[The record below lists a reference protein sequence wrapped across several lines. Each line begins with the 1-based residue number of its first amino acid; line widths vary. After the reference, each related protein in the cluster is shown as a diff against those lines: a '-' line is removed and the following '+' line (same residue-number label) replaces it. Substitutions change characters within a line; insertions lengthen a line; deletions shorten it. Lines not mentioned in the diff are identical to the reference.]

1 MMIQRVWVIRVDGL
15 ALLDK
20 LMNVNSSF
28 VFYFSFSFLE
38 NKFLLGKRKQ

>member
-1 MMIQRVWVIRVDGL
+1 MMIQRVWVIQVDGL

-28 VFYFSFSFLE
+28 VFYSSFSFLE